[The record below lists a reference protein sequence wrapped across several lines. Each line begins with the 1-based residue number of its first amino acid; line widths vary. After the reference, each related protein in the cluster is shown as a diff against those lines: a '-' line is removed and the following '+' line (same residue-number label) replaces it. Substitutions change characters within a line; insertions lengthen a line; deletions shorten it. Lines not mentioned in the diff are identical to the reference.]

1 MIQTGAFKTEEFAIM
16 MAIKLKDLLPDN
28 IYIIQDNGLFRVIVG
43 YTQTRKEAVDV
54 ARVIQASGILANP
67 YNY

>member
-1 MIQTGAFKTEEFAIM
+1 L
-16 MAIKLKDLLPDN
+16 MALKLKDFVPDN
-28 IYIIQDNGLFRVIVG
+28 IYIVPDNGLYRVIVG
-43 YTQTRKEAVDV
+43 YTETRKEAMDI